1 MDWTI
6 GRKMF
11 FIGFVAVSAI
21 VILAANSLWTNH
33 SIHKFSNMEALRNSQ
48 ISTVNMTLQ
57 AHLTLM
63 LSAMDAIIDREEG
76 DISEE
81 RYNIIDQ
88 NITVIEKN
96 LIKLTQL
103 ADTEEEKK
111 LAKDLQNVFS
121 MLSQG
126 IQHDLVNLIRE
137 SGARIKQIRNDF
149 ITMDD
154 ELDKSA
160 TPIEEALARI
170 YESVSQEQKEAVAL
184 STLRNKQLSLLNEM
198 MRSHGSLMLAAMD
211 SIIDK
216 DEGQIDPDRL
226 TSMNENISFM
236 SEHLDDLL
244 ELSDTEEEKE
254 AANVIKDIF
263 PKLAKGIRVD
273 LKKAIETR
281 ASQLEF
287 AEIDDVLDNYGDPIE
302 EELVKIYASIS
313 KEQIEATALSTLRN
327 AQISLLNEM
336 IKAHSALMLAAM
348 DSIIDKD
355 EGTIEPER
363 LKIINETA
371 GFISDH
377 LNDLVELA
385 DTGEEKQ
392 LAQLINDTFPEQVE
406 RIRVGLLALI
416 KQSGVE
422 LTHIHEAFT
431 KIDDNLDEYGEQ
443 VEANLLGIQ
452 ASVQK
457 EVDEAKLASVNMLAR
472 SESVGWFVSLV
483 ILLVL
488 VVSIFLI
495 SKSIIKPITTLTDT
509 LKDISEGEGDLT
521 ARINLNRKDEIGLM
535 ANYFNQFVEKLHEM
549 ISNIS
554 RDLVKLS
561 STSSELSEIAD
572 ELSNN
577 SGKTSERVN
586 SVSAASEEMTSNMN
600 SVAAAMEQSSTN
612 INTVATAAE
621 EMSSTINEIAQ
632 NAENAR
638 NITENAVSKTNE
650 STEIMNE
657 LRGSAED
664 IGKVVETIAE
674 ISEQVNLLSLNATIE
689 AARAGEAGKGFA
701 VVANEIK
708 ELAKQTSEASMEI
721 KAKIDNIQEHSV
733 GSLSS
738 IKEISKV
745 IFDVN
750 DIVSTIASAV
760 EEQSSA
766 TGEISQNISQA
777 SSGSEEVNA
786 NINQS
791 SSVAAEISKDIS
803 EVSLSSTEIAEK
815 SDQVKLSAEDL
826 SKLAGTLD
834 KMVRQFKI

>member
-11 FIGFVAVSAI
+11 FIGFVSVSAI
-21 VILAANSLWTNH
+21 VILAANSLWTNY
-33 SIHKFSNMEALRNSQ
+33 SIHKFSEMEALRNSQ
-48 ISTVNMTLQ
+48 ISTVNTTLQ

-63 LSAMDAIIDREEG
+63 LNAMDSIIDMEEG
-76 DISEE
+76 NVSEE
-81 RYNIIDQ
+81 RYENINQ
-88 NITVIEKN
+88 NITVIRKN
-96 LIKLTQL
+96 LIKLTEL
-103 ADTEEEKK
+103 ADTEEEKS
-111 LAKDLQNVFS
+111 LAKDLQGNFS
-121 MLSQG
+121 ALSQG
-126 IQHDLVNLIRE
+126 IQKDLVNLIRE
-137 SGARIKQIRNDF
+137 SGSKIKQIRDDF
-149 ITMDD
+149 IKMDD
-154 ELDKSA
+154 ELDNSA
-160 TPIEEALARI
+160 TPIEEGLAKI

-184 STLRNKQLSLLNEM
+184 SILRNKQLSLLNEM
-198 MRSHGSLMLAAMD
+198 IRSHGNLMLAAMD

-216 DEGQIDPDRL
+216 DEGIVEPERL
-226 TSMNENISFM
+226 KIINGNVNFI
-236 SEHLDDLL
+236 SEHLDNLL
-244 ELSDTEEEKE
+244 ELGDTEEEK
-254 AANVIKDIF
+254 ASANRIKDIF
-263 PKLAKGIRVD
+263 PKLAKGIQVD
-273 LKKAIETR
+273 LKQAIETR
-281 ASQLEF
+281 ASQFEF

-302 EELVKIYASIS
+302 EELVKIYASVS
-313 KEQIEATALSTLRN
+313 KEQIEATKLSTLRN
-327 AQISLLNEM
+327 TQMSFLNEM

-355 EGTIEPER
+355 EGTVEPER

-377 LNDLVELA
+377 LNDLVGLA

-392 LAQLINDTFPEQVE
+392 FAQLINDTFPKQAE
-406 RIRVGLLALI
+406 RIRVGLIELI
-416 KQSGVE
+416 KKSGAE
-422 LTHIHEAFT
+422 LTQINEAFT
-431 KIDDNLDEYGEQ
+431 KIDDDLDEYGSR
-443 VEANLLGIQ
+443 VENNLLGIQ
-452 ASVQK
+452 VSVQK
-457 EVDEAKLASVNMLAR
+457 EVEEARLASVNMLSR
-472 SESVGWFVSLV
+472 SKLVAWFVSLV
-483 ILLVL
+483 ILVVL

-509 LKDISEGEGDLT
+509 LRDISEGEGDLT

-535 ANYFNQFVEKLHEM
+535 ANYFNRFVEKLHEM

-561 STSSELSEIAD
+561 STSSDLSEIAD
-572 ELSNN
+572 ELSKS
-577 SGKTSERVN
+577 SGQTSERAN

-621 EMSSTINEIAQ
+621 EMSSTIAEIAQ

-638 NITENAVSKTNE
+638 NITENAVSKMNE

-657 LRGSAED
+657 LSGSAED
-664 IGKVVETIAE
+664 IGKVVETITE

-721 KAKIDNIQEHSV
+721 KAKIDNIQEHSA

-745 IFDVN
+745 ISDVN
-750 DIVSTIASAV
+750 EIVSTIASAV

-803 EVSLSSTEIAEK
+803 EVSLSSVEIAEK
-815 SDQVKLSAEDL
+815 SEQVKLSAEDL